1 MISNDPSSCQTFQP
15 KSSQTTA
22 IMHSRSL
29 LISFILSQWVW
40 LMMIQAPLD
49 FMFHVVIGG
58 CAGLDGMPTRS
69 QLKTG
74 SSDAQLFS
82 QNPYRQQQ

>member
-1 MISNDPSSCQTFQP
+1 MGLSDDDPSSFG
-15 KSSQTTA
+15 
-22 IMHSRSL
+22 L
-29 LISFILSQWVW
+29 
-40 LMMIQAPLD
+40 
-49 FMFHVVIGG
+49 HVVIGG